1 MDMMNMPSDTPQ
13 PKKGPNKELPHDL
26 LAERSLLGCLIIDG
40 QSFDDVSDLKLEKAD
55 FYQPKYGVIF
65 EAISDLALGNQA
77 IDYVTVSSRLNEAG
91 KLEEIG
97 GTSAITDLV
106 EDQAS
111 SANIYHYAKT
121 VKDKSSLREIIRTAM
136 RVTDRGLNF
145 QGKTEDFIQ
154 DVEASFFK
162 LTNDAKSGKMMRLN
176 ACLKE
181 NLIELEDMSRNPGQI
196 QGLGTGYPKL
206 DSLLLGL
213 QPGQLIILA
222 ARPAM
227 GKTSLALNIANNVCE
242 HHGKPVAIFSLEMLD
257 KELSMRLLSSK
268 AKVDSKRLRTKNFLD
283 TDLRNIGQAVKELSS
298 YPIFINDNGES
309 TILDIQSQCRKIQAE
324 HGLGLIL
331 IDYLQL
337 MNPHNKS
344 ISREQQISEMSRG
357 LKTLAKELE
366 CPVIALSQLNRGVE
380 SRPNK
385 RPTTADLR
393 ESGAIEQDA
402 DIVMFVYR
410 DEVYNPDTKEPGVAE
425 IMVGKNRAGET
436 GTAKLAWVG
445 AYTSFE
451 NLSFQGNEQD

>member
-1 MDMMNMPSDTPQ
+1 MEGNLSSFTDNKSAN
-13 PKKGPNKELPHDL
+13 PKTRELPHDL
-26 LAERSLLGCLIIDG
+26 LAERSLLGCLVIDG
-40 QSFDDVSDLKLEKAD
+40 QSIDDISDLKLDKTD
-55 FYQPKYGVIF
+55 FYHPIYGEIY
-65 EAISDLALGNQA
+65 EAIKDLTVDHQPV
-77 IDYVTVSSRLNEAG
+77 DYITVSSKLNERG
-91 KLEEIG
+91 KLEAAG
-97 GTSAITDLV
+97 GTPAIV
-106 EDQAS
+106 ELTEEQAS

-121 VKDKSSLREIIRTAM
+121 VKDKSALREILRTAM
-136 RVTDRGLNF
+136 RVTERGFNYT
-145 QGKTEDFIQ
+145 GKVEDFIQ
-154 DVEASFFK
+154 EVEGDFFK
-162 LTNDAKSGKMMRLN
+162 LTNDAKSGKMEKLN
-176 ACLKE
+176 NCLRE
-181 NLIELEDMSRNPGQI
+181 NLKELEDMSRNPGEI
-196 QGLGTGYPKL
+196 SGISTGYPAL
-206 DSLLLGL
+206 DAKLLGL
-213 QPGQLIILA
+213 QPGQLVVLA

-227 GKTSLALNIANNVCE
+227 GKTSLALNIASNVCE
-242 HHGKPVAIFSLEMLD
+242 IHKKPVAIFSLEMLD

-268 AKVDSKRLRTKNFLD
+268 AKVDSKRLRMKNFLD

-324 HGLGLIL
+324 HGLGMII

-366 CPVIALSQLNRGVE
+366 CPIITLSQLNRGVE
-380 SRPNK
+380 ARPNK
-385 RPTTADLR
+385 RPMASDLR

-402 DIVMFVYR
+402 DIILFVYR

-425 IMVGKNRAGET
+425 VIVGKNRGGEI

-451 NLSFQGNEQD
+451 NLSYQDNDNE